1 MYRYAARFLYVSFH
15 KKNKNQ
21 ILNQEIHL
29 YQTTKL
35 SETATGLN
43 KASVTKPDINLDGM
57 FHPVPGKVAIKE
69 AMYFLQD
76 DKIYKKV

>member
-1 MYRYAARFLYVSFH
+1 
-15 KKNKNQ
+15 
-21 ILNQEIHL
+21 L

-76 DKIYKKV
+76 DKIYKKF